1 MKRIAIIA
9 TILLALLC
17 AIFVPARVATVSAVR
32 KIQAL
37 EGQTGEFSSLVSSI
51 RTHYTDVRDQKQIES
66 YCGKLGLRDASGLRL
81 VRFNGEG
88 MPYFYGYVA
97 YDTNKQ
103 TVVRAVV
110 DELW

>member
-1 MKRIAIIA
+1 MKTFGIVVAVLMVVVCIV
-9 TILLALLC
+9 L
-17 AIFVPARVATVSAVR
+17 VPARMSTMSAIH

-37 EGQTGEFSSLVSSI
+37 EGQKGEFSSLVSTI
-51 RTHYTDVRDQKQIES
+51 QTHYTDISDPKQVES
-66 YCGKLGLRDASGLRL
+66 ACGKLGLRDVSGLRL

-88 MPYFYGYVA
+88 MPYFYGYIA
-97 YDTNKQ
+97 YDTKNR